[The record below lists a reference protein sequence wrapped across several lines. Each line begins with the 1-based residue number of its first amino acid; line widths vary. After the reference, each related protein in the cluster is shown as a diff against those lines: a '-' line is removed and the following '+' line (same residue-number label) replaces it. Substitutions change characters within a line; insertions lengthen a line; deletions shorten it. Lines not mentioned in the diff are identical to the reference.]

1 MKPAIISI
9 IFLLGLFFSSCTT
22 VYTPTE
28 VNAPLLK
35 NKGEFAAGASYGTA
49 GAGLQLAYSITK
61 DIAIIGSGSWMSIKD
76 NNGRDYQRYGEF
88 GAGYFKAFDKSKSS
102 GAEIFFGL
110 GFGEATS
117 YDNDVNAQEKGNYYK
132 LFLQPDISYS
142 IGWIDL
148 ALAMRIV
155 YLKYTSYSY
164 NIQTENSPY
173 LPSAFGIEPVI
184 MLRLGPPNFKVKY
197 QTGFSALTE
206 NKDKP
211 FGRSGFIAAI
221 GAMFIF

>member
-1 MKPAIISI
+1 MKPVIILAFFCI
-9 IFLLGLFFSSCTT
+9 GLVFSSCTT

-28 VNAPLLK
+28 VNAPLHKDK
-35 NKGEFAAGASYGTA
+35 NEFTAGASYSTA
-49 GAGLQLAYSITK
+49 GASLQLAYSVTK
-61 DIAIIGSGSWMSIKD
+61 NIAVFGSGSWMSIKD
-76 NNGRDYQRYGEF
+76 NNSRDYQRYGEF
-88 GAGYFKAFDKSKSS
+88 GAGYFKSFDRSKSS
-102 GAEIFFGL
+102 RFEVFFGT

-117 YDNDVNAQEKGNYYK
+117 YENDFDAEEKGNYYK

-164 NIQTENSPY
+164 NPETENNYY
-173 LPSAFGIEPVI
+173 LPSAFGIEPVVMI
-184 MLRLGPPNFKVKY
+184 RVGPPNFKIKY

-206 NKDKP
+206 NKNKP
-211 FGRSGFIAAI
+211 FGRSGIIVSF

>member
-1 MKPAIISI
+1 MKPVIFSI
-9 IFLLGLFFSSCTT
+9 IFSFVLVLSSCTT

-28 VNAPLLK
+28 VNAPLLIDK
-35 NKGEFAAGASYGTA
+35 NEFVAGASYTTA
-49 GAGLQLAYSITK
+49 GAGLQLAYSLTK
-61 DIAIIGSGSWMSIKD
+61 NIAFIGSGSWMSAKE
-76 NNGRDYQRYGEF
+76 NNGRDYQRYGEL
-88 GAGYFKAFDKSKSS
+88 GAGYFKSFDKSKSS
-102 GAEIFFGL
+102 RFEVFFGT

-117 YDNDVNAQEKGNYYK
+117 YDNDFNAQEKGNYYK

-155 YLKYTSYSY
+155 YLKYTSYSFTQ
-164 NIQTENSPY
+164 NTEGIPY
-173 LPSAFGIEPVI
+173 LPSAFGIEPVVMI
-184 MLRLGPPNFKVKY
+184 RVGPPNFKIKY

-211 FGRSGFIAAI
+211 FGRSGIIVSF